1 MNCKRYDFFFLQM
14 LTRKSYNFFYSI
26 CVQESKGM
34 TEKITNISCF
44 SAREQITVFNGNKGP
59 LPYETGNLSIETLN

>member
-1 MNCKRYDFFFLQM
+1 MNCKRYDFFSTLV
-14 LTRKSYNFFYSI
+14 LTRKSYFFYSI
-26 CVQESKGM
+26 CVQESKGI